1 MIIFYRFVT
10 ESPRWLLATGRVKEA
25 VNIFQKTAK
34 YNKMHYA
41 DLKPGDITFKE
52 EKRISVVAGLKEM
65 LKSKKMRLRCAIL
78 TFNW

>member
-1 MIIFYRFVT
+1 
-10 ESPRWLLATGRVKEA
+10 